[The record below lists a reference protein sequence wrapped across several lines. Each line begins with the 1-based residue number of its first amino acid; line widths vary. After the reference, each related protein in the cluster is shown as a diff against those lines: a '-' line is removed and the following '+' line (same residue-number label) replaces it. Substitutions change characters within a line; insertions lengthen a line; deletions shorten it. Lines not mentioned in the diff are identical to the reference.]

1 MGNGSLNQVEI
12 KLTQLEIFYSF
23 SVLTTT
29 LFLLMFAVGISK
41 IRGTVANGKRGIPFG
56 RSFSVESVYIFLYD
70 AEGPS
75 IRSILTAVG
84 SEVFRS
90 SGVTSLV

>member
-1 MGNGSLNQVEI
+1 
-12 KLTQLEIFYSF
+12 
-23 SVLTTT
+23 
-29 LFLLMFAVGISK
+29 MFAVGISK
-41 IRGTVANGKRGIPFG
+41 IRGTVAGGERGIPFG
-56 RSFSVESVYIFLYD
+56 RSFSVESVYILLYD